1 LETIKREDPC
11 LRGPGSADTLTDKVR
26 SFSPSRAAVVR
37 TGVAFV
43 VLVTCASPVYAQS
56 SASTGPPAGEKA
68 LQRAREAWDGG
79 DFDLAPGL
87 YQRALEAGSLRR
99 ADVVEA
105 YVRIGSALAVAGKTK
120 PALVA
125 LKQAAL
131 LDPAFTVPPEA
142 GKKALALAEKA
153 RRAQRRV
160 GSLALS
166 AKVADEVASGAPFAV
181 DVTLA
186 PGHSTAVDSVGL
198 VVRDTLAARTFQQDF
213 PPDAELHFD
222 VPLRMTLPDASLVVR
237 VQAVDAHNNE
247 LVSAEKHVHVA
258 RPVVEPSPALA
269 ALGPAHPSRARDHAR
284 SSSGFW
290 TTAWPYIIGGAALA
304 AGGAAVYFASRPTD
318 EVHVGAA
325 SVQLQL
331 VH

>member
-1 LETIKREDPC
+1 MRA
-11 LRGPGSADTLTDKVR
+11 PGSADTLTGKVR
-26 SFSPSRAAVVR
+26 FSPSRAAAMR

-43 VLVTCASPVYAQS
+43 VMATCAGPVYAQS

-87 YQRALEAGSLRR
+87 YQRALDAGSLRR

-105 YVRIGSALAVAGKTK
+105 YVRIGSALAVAGKTRQ
-120 PALVA
+120 ALVA
-125 LKQAAL
+125 LRQAAL
-131 LDPAFTVPPEA
+131 LDPSFTVPPEA
-142 GKKALALAEKA
+142 GKRAVALAEKA

-166 AKVADEVASGAPFAV
+166 AQIPDEVPSGAAFAV
-181 DVTLA
+181 EVTLA
-186 PGHSTAVDSVGL
+186 PGHSPAVDSVGI
-198 VVRDTLAARTFQQDF
+198 VVRDSLAGRSFQLDS
-213 PPDAELHFD
+213 PPDANLHFD
-222 VPLRMTLPDASLVVR
+222 VPLRMTLPDASLAVR
-237 VQAVDAHNNE
+237 VQALDAHNNE

-258 RPVVEPSPALA
+258 KPIVAPSPALA
-269 ALGPAHPSRARDHAR
+269 ALGSVRPSRARDHAA
-284 SSSGFW
+284 SSGGFW

-325 SVQLQL
+325 SVEL